1 MKDYKFLKA
10 KEKTKYRKKTQE
22 IERAYNI
29 YLENKTNESISLWFK
44 VLRGEEIGK
53 EIHWRRYY
61 RINQIIW

>member
-44 VLRGEEIGK
+44 VLRGEEIEK
-53 EIHWRRYY
+53 EIH
-61 RINQIIW
+61 